1 MTNNFNHFIGTL
13 ITINN
18 RAVKVYG
25 VVIRFR
31 GEETVKW
38 KIEDGDGKV
47 YSIIIHNANY
57 IP

>member
-1 MTNNFNHFIGTL
+1 MTKNFNHFIGTL

-18 RAVKVYG
+18 RVVKVYG
-25 VVIRFR
+25 VVIGFR

-38 KIEDGDGKV
+38 KIEDVDGKV
-47 YSIIIHNANY
+47 YSLIIHNANY